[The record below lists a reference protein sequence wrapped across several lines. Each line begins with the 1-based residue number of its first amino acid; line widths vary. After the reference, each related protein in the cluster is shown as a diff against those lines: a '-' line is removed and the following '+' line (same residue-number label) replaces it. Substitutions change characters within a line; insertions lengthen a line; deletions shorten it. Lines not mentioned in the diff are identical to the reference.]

1 MTNEPRSPKNEHD
14 AMRGGR
20 DDAGERRNSMR
31 STNDATSAGS
41 DDMSEAQI
49 TLHEK
54 LCAYILGEANDD
66 ERAEVERALTLSAEL
81 RAEREQL
88 EATIGLVRNSMSN
101 GETLSPEAT
110 TDVLSRANAKRPR
123 PWYLSVPMRIAA
135 GIAAITIAYAVYE
148 SQSDRP
154 MAERVAELGSSSSR
168 RTIGSAA
175 DSSVLAKAEQKQ
187 TAQSS
192 IAPLSAGEDARAEI
206 APSASTLSN
215 AERSDRE
222 LFAALPSAA
231 NAPASSANSIGNA
244 SRDEGA
250 LDVVDRAAANR
261 QANESDEHVTS
272 VAVGTGGSAPQ
283 LADKKTGTY
292 RGPGDSTPGASGA
305 STNGTHESS
314 GAVVARSAGLQSNGL
329 SSASAAG
336 AGPTGPSSGGP
347 TVTSEQVNQA
357 QRRNGVGLSR
367 FGETAVRMAAPS
379 SSSTPTGAERL
390 RSLGYPSDD
399 ESRKDELAA
408 TSARKLNRL
417 GYTSDG
423 ADDSSDG
430 SAGLPQP
437 LRGLG
442 YVGDSDDDVKLRALQ
457 DSLKM
462 YRPEHHKYQ
471 AIQEEIARLTSH
483 RELTPEQRDQ
493 LIDQQ
498 CRLILERC
506 HRRPDER
513 PRDMYFRFWGDNA
526 FQLALLEP
534 QSTFS
539 ADVDTASYALAR
551 RYLNEGHLPE
561 KAQVRTEEFVNYFK
575 PDVAAPREGTFA
587 IQTELAPSR
596 FSNDANRAML
606 RVVVR
611 GRDVTKQER
620 KPLALTF
627 VIDCSGSMVE
637 QNRLEM
643 VKHAIRLLL
652 TQLDGNDSI
661 AIVAFSSDARM
672 ILPMTSAS
680 RRDLI
685 ESALFPLKPE
695 NSTNSEAG
703 LKMGYEA
710 ALAGINSNANNRV
723 VFLSD
728 GVANVGETDP
738 QKLADGVK
746 RIREKGIYL
755 NSIGVGMNNHND
767 ALLEQLADKGDG
779 VCNYIDSEDE
789 AKRVMVDNFIGAM
802 ETIARDVKIQVEFDP
817 ARVDRYRLLGYENRF
832 IANKDFRNDR
842 IDAGEV
848 GAGHQV
854 CALYELELA
863 SRAPQDDAQKPLA
876 TVRLRWKA
884 PRDVKRPDA
893 NEEATEIERPV
904 IASSMTSYEGASF
917 GYKRAVI
924 VAQFAEFLRRSSHA
938 RGRSFDDLIAEAQK
952 LEKQG
957 DDHDVAEL
965 VTLLEKSRSLILA
978 SLPQCDELC
987 QTIDVIRKNQILR
1000 AEHDMLSLE
1009 RDQKTLD
1016 ELAKQNAELEARIR
1030 ELLRRRLEA
1039 KSK

>member
-1 MTNEPRSPKNEHD
+1 MTNDPEVPMNERD
-14 AMRGGR
+14 A
-20 DDAGERRNSMR
+20 A
-31 STNDATSAGS
+31 
-41 DDMSEAQI
+41 SETQI

-66 ERAEVERALTLSAEL
+66 ERAEVERALSVSPEL

-88 EATIGLVRNSMSN
+88 EATIGLVRTTMSI
-101 GETLSPEAT
+101 GETLSPEVT
-110 TDVLSRANAKRPR
+110 TDVLSRASAKRPR
-123 PWYLSVPMRIAA
+123 PWYFSMPMRIAA
-135 GIAAITIAYAVYE
+135 GIAAITIAYALYE
-148 SQSDRP
+148 SRSEGP
-154 MAERVAELGSSSSR
+154 MGERVARL
-168 RTIGSAA
+168 
-175 DSSVLAKAEQKQ
+175 DSSA
-187 TAQSS
+187 
-192 IAPLSAGEDARAEI
+192 
-206 APSASTLSN
+206 N
-215 AERSDRE
+215 ARSDRE
-222 LFAALPSAA
+222 LADDSSTLAKARQEQAARPSVTPPAVAGELIVAAEPTPSAEPQSTTRSEKDLLAALQPAAKPSASSGNTIDRA
-231 NAPASSANSIGNA
+231 SGDEDVLEVIDQRAPSGDVSSPEEAARILNENSQHSVPIGVGGASQASAEKKTEAPRDSIDSTSVVSGPSSA
-244 SRDEGA
+244 
-250 LDVVDRAAANR
+250 
-261 QANESDEHVTS
+261 
-272 VAVGTGGSAPQ
+272 
-283 LADKKTGTY
+283 
-292 RGPGDSTPGASGA
+292 GP
-305 STNGTHESS
+305 
-314 GAVVARSAGLQSNGL
+314 
-329 SSASAAG
+329 SSASS
-336 AGPTGPSSGGP
+336 SSGGATYHRRLGVREP
-347 TVTSEQVNQA
+347 QA
-357 QRRNGVGLSR
+357 RPAGPPAQHQSIAKVGDHYDLGSAGR
-367 FGETAVRMAAPS
+367 SASKDKLAYSG
-379 SSSTPTGAERL
+379 TPVLKG
-390 RSLGYPSDD
+390 
-399 ESRKDELAA
+399 
-408 TSARKLNRL
+408 L
-417 GYTSDG
+417 GYTSD
-423 ADDSSDG
+423 DSGESTDG
-430 SAGLPQP
+430 SVGVSQA

-442 YVGDSDDDVKLRALQ
+442 YVGDNDEDVKLRALE
-457 DSLKM
+457 DSLKE

-471 AIQEEIARLTSH
+471 ELQEEIERLRSH
-483 RELTPEQRDQ
+483 RDLTPEQRDQ

-498 CRLILERC
+498 CRSILERC

-539 ADVDTASYALAR
+539 VDVDTASYALAR

-561 KAQVRTEEFVNYFK
+561 RAQVRTEEFVNYFK
-575 PDVAAPREGTFA
+575 PDVAAPREGAFA
-587 IQTELAPSR
+587 IRTELAPSR
-596 FSNDANRAML
+596 FSNDANRTML

-611 GRDVTKQER
+611 GREVTKQER

-627 VIDCSGSMVE
+627 VIDCSGSMIE

-710 ALAGINSNANNRV
+710 ALAGINPNASNRV

-738 QKLADGVK
+738 QKLAEGVK

-767 ALLEQLADKGDG
+767 TLLEQLADKGDG

-789 AKRVMVDNFIGAM
+789 AKRVMVDNFTGAM

-817 ARVDRYRLLGYENRF
+817 AQVERYRLLGYENRF
-832 IANKDFRNDR
+832 IANKDFRNDK

-863 SRAPQDDAQKPLA
+863 NPSALAAARIDKPGQAGEIAKSSAPDSGPKPLA
-876 TVRLRWKA
+876 VVRLRWKA

-893 NEEATEIERPV
+893 NEEATEIEQPV
-904 IASSMTSYEGASF
+904 QARAMTSYEGASF
-917 GYKRAVI
+917 GYKRAVV

-938 RGRSFDDLIAEAQK
+938 RGRSFDDLIAEAK
-952 LEKQG
+952 NLEKQG
-957 DDHDVAEL
+957 GDRDVTEL
-965 VTLLEKSRSLILA
+965 VMLLEKSRSLVLA
-978 SLPQCDELC
+978 NLPQCDELC
-987 QTIDVIRKNQILR
+987 QTIDIIRKNQILR

-1016 ELAKQNAELEARIR
+1016 ELAKQNAELEARLR
-1030 ELLRRRLEA
+1030 ELLRRKLEA
-1039 KSK
+1039 RTK

>member
-1 MTNEPRSPKNEHD
+1 MTNEPRSPANEHD
-14 AMRGGR
+14 ATDAGR
-20 DDAGERRNSMR
+20 DA
-31 STNDATSAGS
+31 
-41 DDMSEAQI
+41 MSETQI

-66 ERAEVERALTLSAEL
+66 ERAEVERALTMSAEL
-81 RAEREQL
+81 RAERESL
-88 EATIGLVRNSMSN
+88 EATIGLVRNSMSKS
-101 GETLSPEAT
+101 ETLSPEAT
-110 TDVLSRANAKRPR
+110 AGVLSRATVKKSR
-123 PWYLSVPMRIAA
+123 PWYFSMPMRIAA
-135 GIAAITIAYAVYE
+135 GIVALTIAYALYE
-148 SQSDRP
+148 SHDWRST
-154 MAERVAELGSSSSR
+154 AERVAGLDSSSR
-168 RTIGSAA
+168 SRRALGSAA
-175 DSSVLAKAEQKQ
+175 DSSLLAKAELKQ
-187 TAQSS
+187 ATEPRVEPSV
-192 IAPLSAGEDARAEI
+192 AGESRAAT
-206 APSASTLSN
+206 APSAPTPSSE
-215 AERSDRE
+215 ERSERE
-222 LFAALPSAA
+222 LFAALPSEA
-231 NAPASSANSIGNA
+231 NQPASSANSIGNA
-244 SRDEGA
+244 ARDGRA
-250 LDVVDRAAANR
+250 LQVIDRADANR
-261 QANESDEHVTS
+261 ESNAARDSAEIVDSQAIG
-272 VAVGTGGSAPQ
+272 VGTSAQ
-283 LADKKTGTY
+283 SLADKKTGTY
-292 RGPGDSTPGASGA
+292 RGATDAGASTGAASGPSSYGRSSEGSRALGSVSSGQPYYPRPASRPAADKSAFVTGGDNYYLGASGKA
-305 STNGTHESS
+305 AAKDKLAH
-314 GAVVARSAGLQSNGL
+314 SN
-329 SSASAAG
+329 
-336 AGPTGPSSGGP
+336 
-347 TVTSEQVNQA
+347 
-357 QRRNGVGLSR
+357 
-367 FGETAVRMAAPS
+367 APALK
-379 SSSTPTGAERL
+379 G
-390 RSLGYPSDD
+390 
-399 ESRKDELAA
+399 
-408 TSARKLNRL
+408 L
-417 GYTSDG
+417 GYTSG
-423 ADDSSDG
+423 PGSAESTDG
-430 SAGLPQP
+430 SAHSTQP

-442 YVGDSDDDVKLRALQ
+442 YAGDNDESVKRRALEDAVTDFVDNDDAAKIKALQ
-457 DSLKM
+457 ESLKE

-471 AIQEEIARLTSH
+471 EIQEEMQRLES
-483 RELTPEQRDQ
+483 RRALTPEQRE
-493 LIDQQ
+493 LFIDQQ

-506 HRRPDER
+506 HRQPNER

-551 RYLNEGHLPE
+551 RYLNEGQLPE

-596 FSNDANRAML
+596 FSNDANRSML

-611 GRDVTKQER
+611 GREVTKQER

-685 ESALFPLKPE
+685 ESAIHPLKPE

-710 ALAGINSNANNRV
+710 ALAGLNANANNRV

-738 QKLADGVK
+738 QKLAEGVK

-789 AKRVMVDNFIGAM
+789 AKRVMVDNFTGAM

-817 ARVDRYRLLGYENRF
+817 SRVERYRLLGYENRF
-832 IANKDFRNDR
+832 IANKDFRNDK

-863 SRAPQDDAQKPLA
+863 NGAPQDVAQKPLA

-904 IASSMTSYEGASF
+904 LASSMTSYEGASF

-957 DDHDVAEL
+957 DDRDVAEL

-1000 AEHDMLSLE
+1000 AERDMLSLE

-1030 ELLRRRLEA
+1030 ELLRRKLES

>member
-1 MTNEPRSPKNEHD
+1 MTNEPRSPANEHD
-14 AMRGGR
+14 ATDAGR
-20 DDAGERRNSMR
+20 DA
-31 STNDATSAGS
+31 
-41 DDMSEAQI
+41 MSETQI

-66 ERAEVERALTLSAEL
+66 ERAEVERALTMSAEL
-81 RAEREQL
+81 RAERESL
-88 EATIGLVRNSMSN
+88 EATIGLVRNSMSKS
-101 GETLSPEAT
+101 ETLSPEAT
-110 TDVLSRANAKRPR
+110 AGVLSRATVKKSR
-123 PWYLSVPMRIAA
+123 PWYFSMPMRIAA
-135 GIAAITIAYAVYE
+135 GIVALTIAYALYE
-148 SQSDRP
+148 SHDWRST
-154 MAERVAELGSSSSR
+154 AERVAGLDSSSR
-168 RTIGSAA
+168 RALGSAA
-175 DSSVLAKAEQKQ
+175 DSSLLAKAEQP
-187 TAQSS
+187 AARLPAAPEASS
-192 IAPLSAGEDARAEI
+192 MPPSEKDLLASAESRVDRPADFVKARPDGDDATISNETIAHNAFARRPPNGNAARDEELPEVIDRADANRGVNEAAEI
-206 APSASTLSN
+206 
-215 AERSDRE
+215 
-222 LFAALPSAA
+222 
-231 NAPASSANSIGNA
+231 
-244 SRDEGA
+244 
-250 LDVVDRAAANR
+250 VDS
-261 QANESDEHVTS
+261 Q
-272 VAVGTGGSAPQ
+272 AVGVGMSARP
-283 LADKKTGTY
+283 LADKKTETY
-292 RGPGDSTPGASGA
+292 RGAGDSVPPGASGA
-305 STNGTHESS
+305 STGGAS
-314 GAVVARSAGLQSNGL
+314 GPSGGVASGSAGSQANTPLGA
-329 SSASAAG
+329 SSQAPTSVGMRRLGTGVSHYGSTAAR
-336 AGPTGPSSGGP
+336 AAGPSS
-347 TVTSEQVNQA
+347 TRA
-357 QRRNGVGLSR
+357 
-367 FGETAVRMAAPS
+367 
-379 SSSTPTGAERL
+379 GAEPL
-390 RSLGYPSDD
+390 RQLGYTTDG
-399 ESRKDELAA
+399 A
-408 TSARKLNRL
+408 TSA
-417 GYTSDG
+417 
-423 ADDSSDG
+423 
-430 SAGLPQP
+430 PQA

-442 YVGDSDDDVKLRALQ
+442 YASGGDALAR
-457 DSLKM
+457 D
-462 YRPEHHKYQ
+462 PELEKYWP
-471 AIQEEIARLTSH
+471 ESPKYHEMLERLAQ
-483 RELTPEQRDQ
+483 RNLTPQERDQ
-493 LIDQQ
+493 LLDSQ
-498 CRLILERC
+498 CRYILNRC
-506 HRRPDER
+506 RSQPNER

-551 RYLNEGHLPE
+551 RYINEGQLPE

-596 FSNDANRAML
+596 FSNDANRTML

-611 GRDVTKQER
+611 GREVTKQER

-627 VIDCSGSMVE
+627 VIDCSGSMIE

-685 ESALFPLKPE
+685 ESALQPLKPE

-710 ALAGINSNANNRV
+710 ALAGLNANANNRV

-738 QKLADGVK
+738 QKLAEGVK

-789 AKRVMVDNFIGAM
+789 AKRVMVDNFTGAM

-817 ARVDRYRLLGYENRF
+817 ARVERYRLLGYENRF
-832 IANKDFRNDR
+832 IANKDFRNDK

-863 SRAPQDDAQKPLA
+863 NSGAQDVAQKPLA

-893 NEEATEIERPV
+893 NEEASEIERPV
-904 IASSMTSYEGASF
+904 LASSMTSYEGASF

-957 DDHDVAEL
+957 DDRDVAEL

-1030 ELLRRRLEA
+1030 ELLRRKLEA